1 MDGGGAVLSA
11 GAQGSRAP
19 STRVV
24 VAEDEALIRL
34 DLVEMLVEL
43 GYDVVG
49 QAGDGQRAVDLAR
62 EHRPDV
68 VFLDVAMPTRDG
80 LSAAEEI
87 IADQL
92 AAVVMVTAFN
102 QREIVLRA
110 AEAGV
115 MGYLVKPFTS
125 SDLGP
130 AVEIAVARWNQM
142 RDLGSQ
148 VGDLTERL
156 AARDTVDAAKLRLQ
170 KVMGI
175 SEAQAFALLRRQAM
189 DDRITLAEVAARVIL
204 SNETGS

>member
-1 MDGGGAVLSA
+1 MDGVGEVAGA
-11 GAQGSRAP
+11 GAQGSPEPA
-19 STRVV
+19 TRVV

-49 QAGDGQRAVDLAR
+49 QAGDGQLAVDLAR

-87 IADQL
+87 IAEQL

-156 AARDTVDAAKLRLQ
+156 AARETVDAAKRRLQ

-175 SEAQAFALLRRQAM
+175 SEAQAFALLRKQAM
-189 DDRITLAEVAARVIL
+189 DDRITLAEVAARVVL
-204 SNETGS
+204 SDETGR

>member
-1 MDGGGAVLSA
+1 MDGTVEVTGT
-11 GAQGSRAP
+11 GAQGSPEPA
-19 STRVV
+19 TRVV

-34 DLVEMLVEL
+34 DLVEMLMEL

-49 QAGDGQRAVDLAR
+49 QAGDGQHAVELAR

-142 RDLGSQ
+142 LDLGSQ
-148 VGDLTERL
+148 VGDLAERL
-156 AARDTVDAAKLRLQ
+156 AARETVDAAKRRLQ
-170 KVMGI
+170 QVMGI
-175 SEAQAFALLRRQAM
+175 SEAQAFALLRKQAM

-204 SNETGS
+204 SDETGR